1 MYFRKEE
8 DTMEKYEKPVMM
20 LDEIIDEIRTA
31 TTAYQPVPNNF
42 SGAAMVSGEAV
53 ITNTNTNNTQTL
65 VPGTTYVP

>member
-1 MYFRKEE
+1 
-8 DTMEKYEKPVMM
+8 MEKYEKPVMM

-53 ITNTNTNNTQTL
+53 ITNTNNTQTL
-65 VPGTTYVP
+65 TPGKNQYIP